1 MNAYYKYYFLL
12 QVPMGGKNLKNLKK
26 TGNGSV
32 NNGASSSKASA
43 APSTSKKDD
52 SDDDIEVLREKF
64 MDK

>member
-1 MNAYYKYYFLL
+1 
-12 QVPMGGKNLKNLKK
+12 MGGKNLKNLKK

-64 MDK
+64 MDKQD